1 LAAVA
6 VAEQVTPVLAAV
18 EQLVAKLQAVM
29 CLPTT
34 THVVALVTKARQP
47 LEKIT
52 SSDTR

>member
-1 LAAVA
+1 MAAVA

-18 EQLVAKLQAVM
+18 EQLITQLQAVVR
-29 CLPTT
+29 LPTT

-52 SSDTR
+52 